1 MENEIWKP
9 VKDYEE
15 YYEVSENGNIRT
27 IERYISLPSHTYL
40 KKQKLLT
47 LYKDGRGYLHVK
59 LYDGKG
65 KCKSMTVHRIVAMTF
80 IENPENLPEVNHI
93 DHNKKNNILSNL
105 EWMSRGDN
113 IKHSYIHRDP
123 KTYKGSGNKNA
134 KLTEDDVINI
144 RKEYAE
150 YKTSYKNLSAKYN
163 VGTTLIGYIINNKV
177 WKHV

>member
-1 MENEIWKP
+1 
-9 VKDYEE
+9 
-15 YYEVSENGNIRT
+15 
-27 IERYISLPSHTYL
+27 
-40 KKQKLLT
+40 
-47 LYKDGRGYLHVK
+47 
-59 LYDGKG
+59 
-65 KCKSMTVHRIVAMTF
+65 
-80 IENPENLPEVNHI
+80 
-93 DHNKKNNILSNL
+93 
-105 EWMSRGDN
+105 MSRGDN

-134 KLTEDDVINI
+134 KLTEDDVISI